1 MREYANA
8 YHPTSGVSD
17 YPFAPM
23 DWSERA
29 ARRKAREEGLELSAY
44 HLEVIRVLQAY
55 FFSHEREGVD
65 IRDLH
70 TALHESFLKKG
81 GIRYL
86 YVLFPLGPVVQGCRL
101 AGLPVPLGVPR
112 PSFGSIQ

>member
-1 MREYANA
+1 MEPTLSVEELVMREYANA

-70 TALHESFLKKG
+70 TALHETFQKRVGFVIFMCFFHSV
-81 GIRYL
+81 R
-86 YVLFPLGPVVQGCRL
+86 LFRAAAWRAYQYP
-101 AGLPVPLGVPR
+101 
-112 PSFGSIQ
+112 